1 MVKSTKYSIPYQ
13 IFTVL
18 TGALLMG
25 FMWRVR
31 GTHGW
36 GSSWGLLAAG
46 FMFTMFI
53 TMVKGQREKLN
64 LGKLAVIGFAFMLTT
79 PAWGTLLGQIT
90 GVIFKAEDLVDLVS
104 LNSAYANDVYC
115 SVPSALYI
123 MLSLGFGLASLFGI
137 FLGHSFSG
145 KAWKIKDYIILIAVF
160 FAVDLIGKATLPHL
174 ILDLIQPQ
182 AVEVFEAG
190 CKAQGIEGT
199 AWQVYMQHF
208 DNVSWAKKIVGGR
221 NYFQSVEMI
230 TYAMKSVAVLLT
242 TRFII
247 KDKRA
252 ATTGFIVCGAFAFSI
267 TVSDLFFYFGNGGY
281 HMLAENYF
289 GDNVAP
295 WSCWEYFTGFIAGG
309 IITAYM
315 LGIKDE
321 EDVTDLAFEK
331 VPKKAAD
338 ILIFLLGYIFLI
350 GVNIVRPVLERYDES
365 KLQIL
370 YVVISVLVAVA
381 LVAVLVKK
389 WGFAA
394 EKTSMVKVSSAL
406 LPLFMALIFISYMF
420 LCSESYRNYTSIT
433 MVHNLL
439 VVVSLIA
446 VTAWCGV
453 HTKKYIAK

>member
-13 IFTVL
+13 IFTVII
-18 TGALLMG
+18 GAMLMG

-53 TMVKGQREKLN
+53 TMVKGERKKLSF
-64 LGKLAVIGFAFMLTT
+64 GWLAIIGLVFMLTT

-90 GVIFKAEDLVDLVS
+90 GVIFRAEDIVDLIP
-104 LNSAYANDVYC
+104 LNSAYSADVYC
-115 SVPSALYI
+115 SVPSAIYI

-137 FLGHSFSG
+137 FLGQSFSA
-145 KAWKIKDYIILIAVF
+145 KQWKLKDYIILLAVF
-160 FAVDLIGKATLPHL
+160 FAVDLIGKATIPHL
-174 ILDLIQPQ
+174 ILNFIQPQ

-190 CKAQGIEGT
+190 CKVQGIEGS

-208 DNVSWAKKIVGGR
+208 DDVSWAKKIIGGR

-230 TYAMKSVAVLLT
+230 TYAMKSVAVLLA

-252 ATTGFIVCGAFAFSI
+252 ATTGLVVCGAFALSI
-267 TVSDLFFYFGNGGY
+267 TVSDLFFYFGDGGY
-281 HMLAENYF
+281 HMLSDNYF
-289 GDNVAP
+289 GDSVAP

-315 LGIKDE
+315 LAMKDE
-321 EDVTDLAFEK
+321 DDVADLAFAK
-331 VPKKAAD
+331 VPEKASNVLTF
-338 ILIFLLGYIFLI
+338 ILGYLFLI

-394 EKTSMVKVSSAL
+394 EKTNMVKVSSAL
-406 LPLFMALIFISYMF
+406 LPLFMALIFVYYMF
-420 LCSESYRNYTSIT
+420 LCSESYRNYTSFT

-439 VVVSLIA
+439 VFVSLIA
-446 VTAWCGV
+446 VTAWCDI
-453 HTKKYIAK
+453 HTKKYLIK

>member
-13 IFTVL
+13 IFTVFI
-18 TGALLMG
+18 GALLMG

-53 TMVKGQREKLN
+53 TMVKGERKKLSF
-64 LGKLAVIGFAFMLTT
+64 GWMAIIGLVFMLTT

-90 GVIFKAEDLVDLVS
+90 GVIFEAEDIVDLIP

-137 FLGHSFSG
+137 FLGQSFSE
-145 KAWKIKDYIILIAVF
+145 KPWKIKDYVILLAVF
-160 FAVDLIGKATLPHL
+160 FATDLIAKATIPHL
-174 ILDLIQPQ
+174 ILSLIQPQ

-190 CKAQGIEGT
+190 CKLQGIEGS
-199 AWQVYMQHF
+199 AWNVYMQHF
-208 DNVSWAKKIVGGR
+208 DDVSWAKKIIGGR

-230 TYAMKSVAVLLT
+230 SYAIKSVAVLIT

-252 ATTGFIVCGAFAFSI
+252 ATTGFVVCGAFAFSI
-267 TVSDLFFYFGNGGY
+267 TLADLFFYFGNGGY
-281 HMLAENYF
+281 HMLNENYF
-289 GDNVAP
+289 GSSVAP

-315 LGIKDE
+315 LSIKDSK
-321 EDVTDLAFEK
+321 DVNDLAFEK
-331 VPKKAAD
+331 VPSKVGN
-338 ILIFLLGYIFLI
+338 ILTFLLGYIFLI
-350 GVNIVRPVLERYDES
+350 GVNIVRPVLERFDES

-370 YVVISVLVAVA
+370 YVVIAVLVAVA
-381 LVAVLVKK
+381 LVAILAKK

-394 EKTSMVKVSSAL
+394 EKTNTVKISSTL
-406 LPLFMALIFISYMF
+406 LPLFMALIFACYVFI
-420 LCSESYRNYTSIT
+420 CSPDYQNYSSIT

-439 VVVSLIA
+439 VVASFLIII
-446 VTAWCGV
+446 AWSGI
-453 HTKKYIAK
+453 HTKKYLK

>member
-18 TGALLMG
+18 AGALLMG

-53 TMVKGQREKLN
+53 TMIKGQREKLN
-64 LGKLAVIGFAFMLTT
+64 FGKLAIVALSFMLTT

-90 GVIFKAEDLVDLVS
+90 GVIFQAEDIVDLIP
-104 LNSAYANDVYC
+104 LNGAYANDVYC
-115 SVPSALYI
+115 SVPSAIYI

-137 FLGHSFSG
+137 MLGQCYSE
-145 KAWKIKDYIILIAVF
+145 KQWKLKDYIILLAVF

-174 ILDLIQPQ
+174 ILDIIQPQ

-190 CKAQGIEGT
+190 CKLKGIEGS

-208 DNVSWAKKIVGGR
+208 DDVSWAKKIIGGR

-230 TYAMKSVAVLLT
+230 TYAMKSVAVLIA

-267 TVSDLFFYFGNGGY
+267 TVSDLFFYFGDGGY
-281 HMLAENYF
+281 HMLGENLF

-309 IITAYM
+309 IITAHM
-315 LGIKDE
+315 LGIKSEADAPE
-321 EDVTDLAFEK
+321 IKFAKIPEK
-331 VPKKAAD
+331 VTN
-338 ILIFLLGYIFLI
+338 ILTFLLGYIFLI

-394 EKTSMVKVSSAL
+394 EKTNMVKVSSTL
-406 LPLFMALIFISYMF
+406 LPLFMALIFLSYMF
-420 LCSESYRNYTSIT
+420 LSSESYRNYTSLT

-439 VVVSLIA
+439 VVISLLA
-446 VTAWCGV
+446 VVAWCGI
-453 HTKKYIAK
+453 HTKKYLTK

>member
-18 TGALLMG
+18 IGALLMG

-53 TMVKGQREKLN
+53 TMVKGQREKLSF
-64 LGKLAVIGFAFMLTT
+64 GKLAIIGLAFMLTT

-90 GVIFKAEDLVDLVS
+90 GVIFQADDLVDLVP

-115 SVPSALYI
+115 SVPSAIYI

-137 FLGHSFSG
+137 LLGQCFSE
-145 KAWKIKDYIILIAVF
+145 KQWKLKDYIILLAVF

-174 ILDLIQPQ
+174 ILSAIQPQ

-190 CKAQGIEGT
+190 CKLKGIEGT
-199 AWQVYMQHF
+199 AWQIYMQHF
-208 DNVSWAKKIVGGR
+208 DDVSWAKKIVGGR

-230 TYAMKSVAVLLT
+230 AYAMKSVAVLIA

-281 HMLAENYF
+281 HMLGDNYF
-289 GDNVAP
+289 ADNVAP

-315 LGIKDE
+315 LGIKNE
-321 EDVTDLAFEK
+321 EDTYDFPNIPQKATSAVT
-331 VPKKAAD
+331 
-338 ILIFLLGYIFLI
+338 FLLGYLFLI
-350 GVNIVRPVLERYDES
+350 GVNIVRPVIERFDES
-365 KLQIL
+365 ENQIL

-394 EKTSMVKVSSAL
+394 EKTSMVNISSAL

-433 MVHNLL
+433 MVHNIL
-439 VVVSLIA
+439 VVISFVSVVL
-446 VTAWCGV
+446 WCGI
-453 HTKKYIAK
+453 HTKKYLSK